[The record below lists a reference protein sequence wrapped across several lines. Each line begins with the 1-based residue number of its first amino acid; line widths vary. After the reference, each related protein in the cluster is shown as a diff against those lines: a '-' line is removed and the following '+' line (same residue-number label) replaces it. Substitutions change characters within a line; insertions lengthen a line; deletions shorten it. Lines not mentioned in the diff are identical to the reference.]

1 MQSGNEHKDDM
12 NFLERISFNLE
23 LAVVLIIFLIMIFII
38 RVHNWFEMSLKLRV
52 KAAINSL
59 QFRNSN
65 IIHFFRLNSS
75 MMLNLSMSA
84 LIVLSSLE
92 YPIFLSD
99 HYPVIVLMKYIF
111 IVFLIASLI
120 FRTHW
125 DNLYRELS
133 IFYLFILQSMFGMNL
148 LIFIMGVIIKR
159 YNLYNFNYIEK
170 FEIILLI
177 ILHPILMIILC
188 ALHRNYIKWILNHS
202 KQLIIVLYLFV
213 WIWFGTFYFYIA
225 QRASDGVFVFSEQS
239 KVETVLKGILK
250 DYQYDRY
257 DESRLKNIIVERQ
270 YQKDYLKLSSNEYIT
285 LDQTGNDWGEI
296 YENMFGKDN
305 YSFYS
310 FETSPEVLV
319 IDSSLMDYDSLNI
332 WKDYIGKE
340 FIEVT
345 INLYKTEERFLNSQ
359 NSVFYYQQSQTL
371 FNNPE
376 LLNRPEKKFKLYF
389 DKNEL
394 KLFLDIFSNERIN
407 THLSY
412 FISHSHTMLD
422 GKFIDMYISLNN
434 YINYQIEDFWYFS
447 AVIITTL
454 GFGDITPNSTTIRM
468 AVMMETLLGVIL
480 IGVYVS
486 LITNDKK
493 KKR

>member
-1 MQSGNEHKDDM
+1 M
-12 NFLERISFNLE
+12 NFLERIFFIFE
-23 LAVVLIIFLIMIFII
+23 LAVLLIIILIMIFFLRI
-38 RVHNWFEMSLKLRV
+38 HNWIEMSLKIRV

-59 QFRNSN
+59 QFYNRN
-65 IIHFFRLNSS
+65 IINFFRLNSL

-99 HYPVIVLMKYIF
+99 HYPVIILMKYIF

-125 DNLYRELS
+125 DNLYRELL
-133 IFYLFILQSMFGMNL
+133 IFCLFILQSMFGMNL
-148 LIFIMGVIIKR
+148 LIFIMGVIVKG
-159 YNLYNFNYIEK
+159 YELYNFNYIEK

-188 ALHRNYIKWILNHS
+188 ALHRNYIKWIFNHS
-202 KQLIIVLYLFV
+202 KQFIILLYLFV

-257 DESRLKNIIVERQ
+257 DESRLKNIIAERQ

-310 FETSPEVLV
+310 FETSPEILV

-332 WKDYIGKE
+332 WKEYIGKE

-371 FNNPE
+371 INNPE
-376 LLNRPEKKFKLYF
+376 LLSRPEKKFKLYF

-394 KLFLDIFSNERIN
+394 KLFLDIFSKEMIN

-412 FISHSHTMLD
+412 FISHSHTLLD

-454 GFGDITPNSTTIRM
+454 GFGDITPNSTTVRM
-468 AVMMETLLGVIL
+468 AVMIETLLGVIL
-480 IGVYVS
+480 IGVHVS

-493 KKR
+493 KKQ